1 MRIEPLRWS
10 PLPPSAYALQTKSE
24 IASAVHART
33 KRSSTVVDLETKK
46 AATALIRAGDAA
58 LSSLHS
64 AALMNQLIADP
75 AGRKSPLQSPV
86 ISDIPSTST
95 FGRAWAQL
103 THAIQSE
110 PFASFASKHK
120 IDTSTLK
127 LNTQSG
133 WAMDCVANGKRA
145 TFSIYDTGYEQA
157 TAAVSAAAHAF
168 SSRLGPLEYT
178 GASRATA
185 EVIGTFY
192 GVRPGDIP
200 ADIFRLITEQ
210 QDHHSFNALREPDSK
225 APDFNRPAY
234 SHIREQQREA
244 IENFAGE
251 IALNPALL
259 SPSQR
264 KPTQWVED
272 ADRELAR
279 MCSSAMLS
287 LRPEMAR
294 YGKGPRT
301 GFAMSEIPEHST
313 LGQTL
318 RNTKVPPGKDAQISL
333 AWITR
338 FYAEPGNNETL
349 VGVLTHTSTLTR
361 NGFRALS
368 KDTPPTDKRSHAVQ
382 QRQRAAIQTLANP
395 STTEPEAAAP
405 PTEKTR
411 PVLDPMA
418 AIARRQFAGE
428 PNVYSVVA
436 RLLSERIKQAAPS
449 LDVDVNQIAIETP
462 DPDNPG
468 SVKRTQLMALALGY
482 LAGSEAPNFTGTDRA
497 FDTRPDL
504 LARTG
509 NAADT
514 PLALDVSALSGVIGA
529 LPLRLNTAYE
539 ADSRDYWSKQ
549 AFSSPTNADSVFSD
563 SRLALISHMLRS
575 NLQLA
580 SLKQTGL
587 DDEQR
592 ITVDS
597 VVRHPEGST
606 RPAPL
611 DPNSSGVTVYSLGD
625 STPNMLIHRYL
636 AQSNRN
642 ILLVVEPSG
651 KISAYDSWDDV
662 EKLGHIRQELTANMF
677 DTQAQTLIKQ
687 HQGDSLFNPP
697 PSIGA
702 ENPTP
707 VTIKLPDWMSNAGEA
722 ERFVMHELSQGL
734 ASFIQRNKGRAYN
747 SDIKDIRTFAQQQ
760 FNLLP
765 DNKKLTQYAAE
776 NLEVVFKVPY
786 GTLGSGFIDRQ
797 TMSLA
802 DMLLNNLS
810 GLPNGQ
816 IEVFF
821 KSGFNDENGA
831 EVKVRVPA
839 LEKEGVLKQ
848 LVSDLDIG
856 KTYPALLK
864 EKLLDDPAKMAE
876 RRSLFAQQVPIELQ
890 LKALELGIKGKAGF
904 NNTGFRYIQ
913 EILKPGPG
921 SKSVDGK
928 EIVIRPLAFDNK
940 PNGKTDVVE
949 GAYLIEPK
957 DSTTGPHI
965 LYRPLIPDAPLL
977 QFPTREALLEAIQTP
992 GKLQNDTLAWL
1003 PDENTRKLYSGNG
1016 FKHPNLVIFG
1026 LNLGS
1031 VTLNE
1036 TVPLAVDSRLQQTL
1050 QEGKLMEYLYEA
1062 NANSLITLAD
1072 QQSTSDAQSRWASL
1086 KTGGLLLLNALLP
1099 VLRGPGAVLGLLL
1112 QAEGIIHDL
1121 EVLDDERSTGKEA
1134 ALTDLLVNLATL
1146 LIHFKARSLPEPST
1160 TLSPR
1165 PATGGSLL
1173 VEEVATPT
1181 PASNN
1186 RIALGGPADI
1196 KPLAG
1201 DVQVFLD
1208 TYNGKQRLNIMG
1220 HGEKP
1225 IGEQAAHI
1233 FGEDGKHYEAEDI
1246 DRELLARGI
1255 DIRDYSDVR
1264 LLACYSG
1271 NGGEQSLA
1279 AKLSA
1284 LTGARVKGF
1293 DQEIIT
1299 DYLGVGDEDPFKLYE
1314 DALARYRKNYTALSD
1329 REIQRMAEAELNRK
1343 LAGRDIKF
1351 NIFKDTGTEIELNIG
1366 SDEKPV
1372 IYRTKVD
1379 YQPRTF
1385 GTPKIKPAPAK
1396 PVEVLMGYSHT
1407 AEDAHSVLS
1416 TRSLTDCSALAV
1428 LTDLKDGVY
1437 QKRTLM
1443 HLTGSNLEFGLF
1455 DKDSYQLLQTLND
1468 SLAGGGKVIFV
1479 GGIESQS
1486 ATGMGAVLGQEYQ
1499 GKKPLLALLRKP
1511 GVETTIASSLGV
1523 NINPDGTFKLIEG
1536 TGKGVFSTAQIRDVF
1551 DFADD

>member
-1 MRIEPLRWS
+1 MD
-10 PLPPSAYALQTKSE
+10 Q
-24 IASAVHART
+24 V
-33 KRSSTVVDLETKK
+33 
-46 AATALIRAGDAA
+46 
-58 LSSLHS
+58 
-64 AALMNQLIADP
+64 IADP
-75 AGRKSPLQSPV
+75 AGRKSPLRSPF
-86 ISDIPSTST
+86 ISDLPAVST

-110 PFASFASKHK
+110 PFASFASKHN

-133 WAMDCVANGKRA
+133 WVMDCVARGKFA
-145 TFSIYDTGYEQA
+145 TFSTYDTGYEQA
-157 TAAVSAAAHAF
+157 TAAVSAAAQAF
-168 SSRLGPLEYT
+168 SSQLGPIEYT
-178 GASRATA
+178 GANRASA
-185 EVIGTFY
+185 EVIGNFY
-192 GVRPGDIP
+192 GVRPGGIQ
-200 ADIFRLITEQ
+200 AQILRLISEQ
-210 QDHHSFNALREPDSK
+210 QDHHTFNALREPDSK
-225 APDFNRPAY
+225 APEFNRPAY

-244 IENFAGE
+244 IESFAGE
-251 IALNPALL
+251 IALNPELL
-259 SPSQR
+259 SPAQH
-264 KPTQWVED
+264 KPAPLVED

-279 MCSSAMLS
+279 MCSSALLS

-301 GFAMSEIPEHST
+301 GFALSEIPEHST

-318 RNTKVPPGKDAQISL
+318 RNTQLPPGKDAQISL

-338 FYAEPGNNETL
+338 FYAEPGNNDTL
-349 VGVLTHTSTLTR
+349 VGVLTHASTLTR

-368 KDTPPTDKRSHAVQ
+368 KDTPPTNERSRAVQ

-395 STTEPEAAAP
+395 STTKPAEAAP
-405 PTEKTR
+405 PTEKPS

-468 SVKRTQLMALALGY
+468 SVKRTQLMTLALGY
-482 LAGSEAPNFTGTDRA
+482 LAGAEAPNFTSTARA

-509 NAADT
+509 TAADT
-514 PLALDVSALSGVIGA
+514 PLALDLSAISGLIGA
-529 LPLRLNTAYE
+529 LPSRLNTAYE
-539 ADSRDYWSKQ
+539 ADSRDYWSKP
-549 AFSSPTNADSVFSD
+549 AFSSPTNADSVFSG
-563 SRLALISHMLRS
+563 SRRTLISHMLRS

-580 SLKQTGL
+580 SLKQPGL

-592 ITVDS
+592 KTVDM

-611 DPNSSGVTVYSLGD
+611 DPNSSGATVYSLGG
-625 STPNMLIHRYL
+625 STPNMVIHRYL
-636 AQSNRN
+636 AQSNRG
-642 ILLVVEPSG
+642 ILLLVEPSG
-651 KISAYDSWDDV
+651 KISAYEAWDDV
-662 EKLGHIRQELTANMF
+662 EKAGLVRRELTGNMF

-687 HQGDSLFNPP
+687 HQGNSLFNPP
-697 PSIGA
+697 LPMGA
-702 ENPTP
+702 QNPTP
-707 VTIKLPDWMSNAGEA
+707 VKTRLPDWMSNAGEA

-747 SDIKDIRTFAQQQ
+747 SDIKDIHTFAQQQ
-760 FNLLP
+760 FDLLP
-765 DNKKLTQYAAE
+765 ENKKLTQHAAE
-776 NLEVVFKVPY
+776 KLEVVFKVAY
-786 GTLGSGFIDRQ
+786 GTLGSGFIERQ
-797 TMSLA
+797 TMSLT

-821 KSGFNDENGA
+821 KPGFKDENAA
-831 EVKVRVPA
+831 EVRIRVPA

-848 LVSDLDIG
+848 LVTDLDIG
-856 KTYPALLK
+856 KNYPALLK

-876 RRSLFAQQVPIELQ
+876 RRSLFVQQVPIELQ
-890 LKALELGIKGKAGF
+890 LKALELSITGKAGF

-913 EILKPGPG
+913 EILTPGPG
-921 SKSVDGK
+921 PKTVDSK

-940 PNGKTDVVE
+940 PTGKTDVVE

-965 LYRPLIPDAPLL
+965 LYRPLIADAPLL
-977 QFPTREALLEAIQTP
+977 QFATREALLEAIQTP
-992 GKLQNDTLAWL
+992 GKLQKDTLAWL
-1003 PDENTRKLYSGNG
+1003 PDENTRQLYSGNG
-1016 FKHPNLVIFG
+1016 FKHSNVVLFG

-1031 VTLNE
+1031 VSLNE

-1062 NANSLITLAD
+1062 NAHSLISLAG

-1086 KTGGLLLLNALLP
+1086 KTGGFLLLNALLP

-1112 QAEGIIHDL
+1112 QAEGIINDL
-1121 EVLDDERSTGKEA
+1121 EVLGDERSTSKEA
-1134 ALTDLLVNLATL
+1134 ALADLLVNVATL

-1173 VEEVATPT
+1173 VDEVATPT

-1186 RIALGGPADI
+1186 RIVLGGPADI

-1201 DVQVFLD
+1201 DVQVFVD

-1246 DRELLARGI
+1246 DQELLARGI

-1279 AKLSA
+1279 AKLST

-1293 DQEIIT
+1293 EQEIIT
-1299 DYLGVGDEDPFKLYE
+1299 DYMGVGDEDPFKVYE
-1314 DALARYRKNYTALSD
+1314 DASARYRKNYANLSD
-1329 REIQRMAEAELNRK
+1329 PEIHRMAEAELNRK
-1343 LAGRDIKF
+1343 LADRDIEF
-1351 NIFKDTGTEIELNIG
+1351 NVFKDNGTEVELNIG
-1366 SDEKPV
+1366 SDDKPV
-1372 IYRTKVD
+1372 IYKTRVD

-1385 GTPKIKPAPAK
+1385 GTPKIKPAPIK

-1455 DKDSYQLLQTLND
+1455 DNDTYQLLQTLNE
-1468 SLAGGGKVIFV
+1468 SLADGGKVIFV
-1479 GGIESQS
+1479 GGIDSQS
-1486 ATGMGAVLGQEYQ
+1486 AVGMGVVLGQEYQ

-1523 NINPDGTFKLIEG
+1523 DINPDGTFTLIEG
-1536 TGKGVFSTAQIRDVF
+1536 TGKGVFNTAQIRDVF
-1551 DFADD
+1551 DFAD